1 MVALSK
7 VSGAKLERRQV
18 FSIPVYPHVKKF
30 ILKKFRLHEP
40 ARAEEYN
47 TFGKFI
53 MTALEDKRLR
63 IDYND
68 SQFRDRLT
76 ASIKVNLTTHQAK
89 FAPRL
94 QKLIRIN
101 HAMDDAFK
109 EHLVTWIQGQGAA
122 GIPAY
127 TACKMFLEFYEID
140 EKEYSLDAAYKIWQ
154 RTKAKK

>member
-1 MVALSK
+1 MVATKAPNGK
-7 VSGAKLERRQV
+7 VTRNV
-18 FSIPVYPHVKKF
+18 FTIPTYPHVKKF

-40 ARAEEYN
+40 CRAEEYN

-53 MTALEDKRLR
+53 MTCLEDNRLR
-63 IDYND
+63 INYND

-76 ASIKVNLTTHQAK
+76 TSIRVTLTTNQVK
-89 FAPRL
+89 FSPRL

-109 EHLVTWIQGQGAA
+109 EHLVTWIQGQVAA

-127 TACKMFLEFYEID
+127 AACKMFLQFYDID
-140 EKEYSLDAAYKIWQ
+140 ENEYSLDAAYKIWQ
-154 RTKAKK
+154 RSK

>member
-7 VSGAKLERRQV
+7 KATSPKLVRRNE
-18 FSIPVYPHVKKF
+18 FTIPVYPHVKKF
-30 ILKKFRLHEP
+30 ILRKFRLQEP
-40 ARAEEYN
+40 CRAEEYN

-53 MTALEDKRLR
+53 MNALEDKRLR
-63 IDYND
+63 LAYND

-76 ASIKVNLTTHQAK
+76 CSIKVLLTTEQIK
-89 FAPRL
+89 TSPRL

-109 EHLVTWIQGQGAA
+109 EHLVTWIQGQVAA

-127 TACKMFLEFYEID
+127 AACKMFLQFYDID
-140 EKEYSLDAAYKIWQ
+140 ENEYSLDAAYKIWQ
-154 RTKAKK
+154 RSK